1 MGRKGN
7 NLRQRQ
13 NGRLELTAAVT
24 TIVFAALA
32 CRLFYLQILSHD
44 DLQAAAVSQYQ
55 VAVEG
60 LDTRGQIFDRNLEP
74 LTGGTEQYIYF
85 LETDRLDGEAEK
97 LLASVSAR
105 CISVIPE
112 IAAGSDGDG
121 GTDDG
126 ADEAED
132 GGADSGTQ
140 PKSRYTVYRSQI
152 FDPTVNRRLKEDYGA
167 YVLCTTAR
175 YSDSQTACHL
185 LGYLNESEKK
195 GVSGLEKACEQTLA
209 AESRNLVLWADSGG
223 GLLSGISPKLVGEES
238 LREGSVITTL
248 DGGLQ
253 RACEDILASRD
264 VSGAVLVSELKT
276 GEILAWASSPAF
288 NPNTVEAYLTASGD
302 CLVDKCIQGV
312 YAPGSVFKVVVA
324 AAALESDIVDPSE
337 VYECCGRETVGGIS
351 LGCTMGPA
359 GGHGPVDMKEAMA
372 KSCNCYFAVLGEQL
386 GDERILDM
394 ARRLGL
400 GSLVFSQFTEETAG
414 NLPAAEALG
423 EWDISNLSI
432 GQGQLQ
438 VTPAQVHRMMAIVC
452 GGGRAAKLTVVK
464 GQDAD
469 GDSEDGCSPEEG
481 GDQEADGAKQI
492 VPASVAGILEEMLA
506 EVMEEGTGR
515 SSLRSVPAWGKTG
528 TTETVRGGKAV
539 SDCWFSG
546 CCQVGET
553 RFVITVLVEDG
564 VSGSSSA
571 LPIFDAMADYLQV
584 RQFQME

>member
-24 TIVFAALA
+24 TIVFAALI

-85 LETDRLDGEAEK
+85 LETDRLDGEAK
-97 LLASVSAR
+97 ALLASVSAR
-105 CISVIPE
+105 QISVIP
-112 IAAGSDGDG
+112 
-121 GTDDG
+121 G
-126 ADEAED
+126 AN
-132 GGADSGTQ
+132 
-140 PKSRYTVYRSQI
+140 PRYTVYRSQI
-152 FDPTVNRRLKEDYGA
+152 FDPIANQRLKEDYGA
-167 YVLCTTAR
+167 YALCTSAR

-209 AESRNLVLWADSGG
+209 AESRDLVLWADSSG
-223 GLLSGISPKLVGEES
+223 GLLSGISPKLVGGKH
-238 LREGSVITTL
+238 LREGNLVTTL

-253 RACEDILASRD
+253 RACETTLADRD
-264 VSGAVLVSELKT
+264 ASGAVLVSELET
-276 GEILAWASSPAF
+276 GEILAWASSPVF
-288 NPNTVEAYLTASGD
+288 NPNTVEAYLTDGGD

-324 AAALESDIVDPSE
+324 AAALESGIVDPE
-337 VYECCGRETVGGIS
+337 AVYDCDGQETVGGIT

-359 GGHGPVDMKEAMA
+359 GGHGSVNMKEAMA
-372 KSCNCYFAVLGEQL
+372 RSCNCYFAVLGEKV
-386 GDERILDM
+386 GTERILDM

-400 GSLVFSQFTEETAG
+400 GSLVFSRFTEETAG
-414 NLPAAEALG
+414 SLPAAESLG

-432 GQGQLQ
+432 GQGSLQ
-438 VTPAQVHRMMAIVC
+438 VTPAQVHRMMSVVC
-452 GGGRAAKLTVVK
+452 GGGRASELKVVK
-464 GQDAD
+464 GQDGGSHSD
-469 GDSEDGCSPEEG
+469 G
-481 GDQEADGAKQI
+481 DGAKQI
-492 VPASVAGILEEMLA
+492 IPASVAGILEEMLA
-506 EVMEEGTGR
+506 AVMEEGTGR

-528 TTETVRGGKAV
+528 TAETVRAGEAV

-564 VSGSSSA
+564 TSGSSSA

>member
-13 NGRLELTAAVT
+13 NGRLKLTAAVT
-24 TIVFAALA
+24 TIVFAALI

-85 LETDRLDGEAEK
+85 LETDRLDGEAEA

-105 CISVIPE
+105 QISVIP
-112 IAAGSDGDG
+112 
-121 GTDDG
+121 G
-126 ADEAED
+126 AN
-132 GGADSGTQ
+132 
-140 PKSRYTVYRSQI
+140 PRYTVYRSQI
-152 FDPTVNRRLKEDYGA
+152 FDPIANQRLKEDYGA
-167 YVLCTTAR
+167 YALCTSAR

-209 AESRNLVLWADSGG
+209 AESRDLVLWADSSGG
-223 GLLSGISPKLVGEES
+223 ILSGISPKLVGGES
-238 LREGSVITTL
+238 LREGNLVTTL

-253 RACEDILASRD
+253 RACETALADRD
-264 VSGAVLVSELKT
+264 ASGAVLVSELET
-276 GEILAWASSPAF
+276 GEILAWASSPVF
-288 NPNTVEAYLTASGD
+288 NPNTVEAYLTDGGD

-324 AAALESDIVDPSE
+324 AAALESGIVDPE
-337 VYECCGRETVGGIS
+337 AVYDCDGQDTVGGIT

-359 GGHGPVDMKEAMA
+359 GGHGPVNMKEAMA
-372 KSCNCYFAVLGEQL
+372 RSCNCYFAVLGEKV
-386 GDERILDM
+386 GTERILDM

-400 GSLVFSQFTEETAG
+400 GSLVFSRFTEETAG
-414 NLPAAEALG
+414 NLPAAASLG

-432 GQGQLQ
+432 GQGSLQ
-438 VTPAQVHRMMAIVC
+438 VTPAQVHRMMSIVC
-452 GGGRAAKLTVVK
+452 GGGRTVKLKVVK
-464 GQDAD
+464 GQGDGADA
-469 GDSEDGCSPEEG
+469 EDG
-481 GDQEADGAKQI
+481 GDQGAGGAKQI
-492 VPASVAGILEEMLA
+492 LPASVAGILEEMLA
-506 EVMEEGTGR
+506 AVMEEGTGR

-528 TTETVRGGKAV
+528 TAETVRAGEAV

-564 VSGSSSA
+564 TSGSSSA

-584 RQFQME
+584 RQFQMK

>member
-13 NGRLELTAAVT
+13 NGRLELTAAAVT
-24 TIVFAALA
+24 IIFAALA
-32 CRLFYLQILSHD
+32 CRLFYLQILCHD

-55 VAVEG
+55 VTVEG

-74 LTGGTEQYIYF
+74 LTGGTQQYICF
-85 LETDRLDGEAEK
+85 LETDRLDEDAEK

-105 CISVIPE
+105 NISVN
-112 IAAGSDGDG
+112 
-121 GTDDG
+121 
-126 ADEAED
+126 
-132 GGADSGTQ
+132 SGTG
-140 PKSRYTVYRSQI
+140 SRYTVYRSQF
-152 FDPTVNRRLKEDYGA
+152 FDSAVNQRLKEDYGA
-167 YVLCTTAR
+167 YALCTSAR

-209 AESRNLVLWADSGG
+209 AESRNLVLWADSAGG
-223 GLLSGISPKLVGEES
+223 ILSGISPKLVGGES
-238 LREGSVITTL
+238 LREGNLVTTL
-248 DGGLQ
+248 ERGLQ
-253 RACEDILASRD
+253 RACEDILASRGA
-264 VSGAVLVSELKT
+264 SGAVLVSELKS
-276 GEILAWASSPAF
+276 GEILAWASSPVF
-288 NPNTVEAYLTASGD
+288 NPNTLEAYLVGGGD

-312 YAPGSVFKVVVA
+312 YAPGSVFKVVVV
-324 AAALESDIVDPSE
+324 AAALEAGIVDPE
-337 VYECCGRETVGGIS
+337 AVYECDGEEEVGGIT

-359 GGHGPVDMKEAMA
+359 GGHGPVDMKAAMA
-372 KSCNCYFAVLGEQL
+372 KSCNCYFAVLGEKL

-400 GSLVFSQFTEETAG
+400 GALVFSQFTEETAG
-414 NLPAAEALG
+414 SLPAAASLG

-464 GQDAD
+464 GQ
-469 GDSEDGCSPEEG
+469 GDSAGSENG
-481 GDQEADGAKQI
+481 GSQDAGSAKQI
-492 VPASVAGILEEMLA
+492 LPASVAGILEEMLA
-506 EVMEEGTGR
+506 AVMEEGTGR
-515 SSLRSVPAWGKTG
+515 SSLRSIPAWGKTG
-528 TTETVRGGKAV
+528 TAETVRGGKAV

-553 RFVITVLVEDG
+553 LFVITVLVEDG
-564 VSGSSSA
+564 ISGSSSA
-571 LPIFDAMADYLQV
+571 LPIFDAIADYLQV
-584 RQFQME
+584 RQFEME

>member
-24 TIVFAALA
+24 TIIFAALA

-55 VAVEG
+55 VTVDG
-60 LDTRGQIFDRNLEP
+60 MDTRGQIFDRNLEP
-74 LTGGTEQYIYF
+74 LTGGIQQYIYF
-85 LETDRLDGEAEK
+85 LETDRLDGAAKK
-97 LLASVSAR
+97 LLASISAR

-112 IAAGSDGDG
+112 IVTGSDGDD
-121 GTDDG
+121 GTDEAGDG
-126 ADEAED
+126 GAED
-132 GGADSGTQ
+132 GAGPD
-140 PKSRYTVYRSQI
+140 PRYTVYRSQI
-152 FDPTVNRRLKEDYGA
+152 FDPTVNRRLKEEYGA
-167 YVLCTTAR
+167 YVLCTSAR

-195 GVSGLEKACEQTLA
+195 GVSGLEKACEQTLE
-209 AESRNLVLWADSGG
+209 AEDRKLVLWADSGG
-223 GLLSGISPKLVGEES
+223 GLLSGVSPKLVGGES
-238 LREGSVITTL
+238 LREGNLVTTL
-248 DGGLQ
+248 DRGLQ
-253 RACEDILASRD
+253 RACEDILASRGA
-264 VSGAVLVSELKT
+264 SGAVLVSELKS
-276 GEILAWASSPAF
+276 GEILAWASSPVF
-288 NPNTVEAYLTASGD
+288 NPNTVEAYLAGGGD

-324 AAALESDIVDPSE
+324 AAALEAGIVDPE
-337 VYECCGRETVGGIS
+337 AVYDCDGKETVGGIT

-359 GGHGPVDMKEAMA
+359 GGHGPVDMKAAMA
-372 KSCNCYFAVLGEQL
+372 KSCNCYFAVLGEKL
-386 GDERILDM
+386 GDERILEM
-394 ARRLGL
+394 AGRLGL

-414 NLPAAEALG
+414 SLPAAEALG

-452 GGGRAAKLTVVK
+452 GGGRASELKVVK
-464 GQDAD
+464 DQDA
-469 GDSEDGCSPEEG
+469 G
-481 GDQEADGAKQI
+481 GAKQI
-492 VPASVAGILEEMLA
+492 LPASMAGILEEMLA
-506 EVMEEGTGR
+506 AVMEDGTGC

-528 TTETVRGGKAV
+528 TAETVRGGKAV

-564 VSGSSSA
+564 ISGSSSA
-571 LPIFDAMADYLQV
+571 LPIFDAIADYLQV
-584 RQFQME
+584 RRFEME

>member
-85 LETDRLDGEAEK
+85 LETNRLDGDAEE

-112 IAAGSDGDG
+112 IVAGSDGDG
-121 GTDDG
+121 GT
-126 ADEAED
+126 E
-132 GGADSGTQ
+132 GGTRQ
-140 PKSRYTVYRSQI
+140 KSRYTVYRSQS
-152 FDPTVNRRLKEDYGA
+152 FDPAVNQKLKEEYGA
-167 YVLCTTAR
+167 YALCTNAR

-185 LGYLNESEKK
+185 LGYLNESENK

-223 GLLSGISPKLVGEES
+223 GLLSGISPKLVGGES

-248 DGGLQ
+248 DSGLQ
-253 RACEDILASRD
+253 RACETVLANRD

-276 GEILAWASSPAF
+276 GEILAWASSPVF
-288 NPNTVEAYLTASGD
+288 NPNTVEAYLTDGGD

-324 AAALESDIVDPSE
+324 AAALESGIVDPE
-337 VYECCGRETVGGIS
+337 AVYDCDGEEKVGGIT

-359 GGHGPVDMKEAMA
+359 GGHGPVNMKDAMA

-386 GDERILDM
+386 GAERILDM

-400 GSLVFSQFTEETAG
+400 GSLVFSRFMEETAG
-414 NLPAAEALG
+414 SLPAAESLG

-438 VTPAQVHRMMAIVC
+438 VTPAQIHRMMAIVC

-464 GQDAD
+464 GQDT
-469 GDSEDGCSPEEG
+469 
-481 GDQEADGAKQI
+481 DGAKQI
-492 VPASVAGILEEMLA
+492 LPASAAGILEEMLA
-506 EVMEEGTGR
+506 AVMEDGTGR

-528 TTETVRGGKAV
+528 TAENVRGGKAV
-539 SDCWFSG
+539 RDCWFSG
-546 CCQVGET
+546 CCQVGEN
-553 RFVITVLVEDG
+553 RFIITVLVEDG
-564 VSGSSSA
+564 ISGSSSA